1 MREIRLVGQG
11 RRVWNFDPAYS
22 TVEFVV
28 RNFLYNVKGRFSVL
42 EGSLVLDEDDI
53 RHSSVT
59 AIIKANSIDTG
70 NKRRDVHLKS
80 ADFFDSEQFPDIEF
94 KSTKVER
101 GRDRDSLDVDGT
113 LTVKGKAV
121 PIALAVNEMDRSRS
135 PNGEQ
140 FVYYSATAELDR
152 MAYRLRTNTSEGDRH
167 EVAQILDQGSNTLAG
182 CVMYRIDHLESDGRT
197 SWSAKSQR
205 IPQHHEV
212 GAHGRRTEASSRD
225 SRQG

>member
-1 MREIRLVGQG
+1 MREIRLVGKD

-59 AIIKANSIDTG
+59 AIIKANSIDTR

-80 ADFFDSEQFPDIEF
+80 ADFFDTEQFPDIEF

-121 PIALAVNEMDRSRS
+121 PIKLAVNEMDRSRS
-135 PNGEQ
+135 PNGEE

-152 MAYRLRTNTSEGDRH
+152 MAFGITY
-167 EVAQILDQGSNTLAG
+167 
-182 CVMYRIDHLESDGRT
+182 GRGL
-197 SWSAKSQR
+197 
-205 IPQHHEV
+205 I
-212 GAHGRRTEASSRD
+212 GRRVKVTINIQATNKQR
-225 SRQG
+225 